1 MIKSKYGIVI
11 GYLRRGVMKKL
22 SVYKILLLLSY
33 PIAVVLRSIFGLIL
47 MLLYVISG
55 GNISVSVVDGNV
67 GLAIVGFS
75 FIGFCLV
82 SIYQII
88 REEK

>member
-1 MIKSKYGIVI
+1 
-11 GYLRRGVMKKL
+11 MKKKKL
-22 SVYKILLLLSY
+22 LIYKILLLMSF

-88 REEK
+88 REEKEEK

>member
-1 MIKSKYGIVI
+1 
-11 GYLRRGVMKKL
+11 MKKKKL
-22 SVYKILLLLSY
+22 LIYKILLLLSF

-88 REEK
+88 REEKEEK

>member
-1 MIKSKYGIVI
+1 
-11 GYLRRGVMKKL
+11 
-22 SVYKILLLLSY
+22 
-33 PIAVVLRSIFGLIL
+33 
-47 MLLYVISG
+47 MLLYNISG
-55 GNISVSVVDGNV
+55 GNISVSAVDGNV

-88 REEK
+88 REEKEEK

>member
-1 MIKSKYGIVI
+1 M

-88 REEK
+88 REEKEEK

>member
-1 MIKSKYGIVI
+1 MIKSNYGTVI

-33 PIAVVLRSIFGLIL
+33 PIAVVLRSIFELIL
-47 MLLYVISG
+47 MLLYTISG
-55 GNISVSVVDGNV
+55 GNISVSAVDGNV

>member
-1 MIKSKYGIVI
+1 MYQQGR
-11 GYLRRGVMKKL
+11 YEKL
-22 SVYKILLLLSY
+22 PVYKILLLLSY

-55 GNISVSVVDGNV
+55 GNISVSAVDGNV